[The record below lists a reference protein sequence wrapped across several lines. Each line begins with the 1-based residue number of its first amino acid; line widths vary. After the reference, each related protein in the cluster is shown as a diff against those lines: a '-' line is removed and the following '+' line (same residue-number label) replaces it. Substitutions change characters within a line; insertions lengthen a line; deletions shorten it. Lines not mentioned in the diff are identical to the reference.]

1 MFNRE
6 LSELLMFL
14 GINPD
19 KKGFTYLEL
28 VAMQMYANPAITL
41 KNAYT
46 KIALSQKV
54 NVGTIDSSIRNV
66 IHTAF
71 DSGKL
76 ARLNLKMGMDVLDD
90 KICPTN
96 KAFISLLMR
105 CFNIGNH
112 QISFKEIDPS
122 GYF

>member
-1 MFNRE
+1 MFNKE
-6 LSELLMFL
+6 LLELLMFL

-19 KKGFTYLEL
+19 KKGFIYLEL
-28 VAMQMYANPAITL
+28 VTMQMYDNPSLTL
-41 KNAYT
+41 KDAYE
-46 KIALSQKV
+46 KIALSKKV
-54 NVGTIDSSIRNV
+54 STGTIDSSIRNV
-66 IHTAF
+66 IHYAF

-76 ARLNLKMGMDVLDD
+76 SRLNLKMGMDVLDD

-96 KAFISLLMR
+96 KAFISFLMR

-122 GYF
+122 GNF